1 MPVELTLTQLS
12 SAPAPKMRGRITAI
26 VTDASSVKEF
36 SRFSYN
42 ITQGEP
48 QAMPPVKVDALP
60 ASLRPAKSDEP
71 LRSYTEHLTIYT
83 ASTIFPT
90 AGRYQ
95 IQFRL
100 EDSHLSNT
108 LSIDIEEPAGIYAE
122 AFNEVGGRKDFYSF
136 DWVNREKTGL
146 ANLRRFV
153 AAYGNT
159 PYGGYAIEFL
169 ANIYRAE
176 GEIEKAKVEFEKL
189 VSNEDPSVAKRANAA
204 LCELSKRCPPSAKA
218 N

>member
-1 MPVELTLTQLS
+1 VPVELTLTQLS

-48 QAMPPVKVDALP
+48 QAMPPV
-60 ASLRPAKSDEP
+60 KSDEP